1 MKKSKNKWITI
12 QTMLVIFTF
21 GLCLE
26 QSKIQVSATE
36 GETSI
41 LSTGSI
47 VYKNGTDSVA
57 IYAEDIAL
65 LKEKLCR
72 VRAEIYDPASYG
84 HDPQQKSTDIAGH
97 IHAENHGLYD
107 FPAAPANRL
116 TETAEPPELPDDPT
130 ESTEETPEPPKEETE
145 ASEPSEEGTEPPTP
159 QEEGTDTGIA
169 PPAQPETGAESPVPP
184 ETGQENEPPDP
195 PKETTE
201 EMPPASFE
209 KEAADTTSKNEG
221 GNE

>member
-41 LSTGSI
+41 SSTGSI

-116 TETAEPPELPDDPT
+116 TETAEPPELPEDET
-130 ESTEETPEPPKEETE
+130 GGIEEAPEPPKGETG
-145 ASEPSEEGTEPPTP
+145 ASGPSETGPEPPMP
-159 QEEGTDTGIA
+159 QEEGADTEME
-169 PPAQPETGAESPVPP
+169 PPAQPETGSESPIPP
-184 ETGQENEPPDP
+184 ETDQENEPPDSP
-195 PKETTE
+195 QEATE
-201 EMPPASFE
+201 EMPPTSFE